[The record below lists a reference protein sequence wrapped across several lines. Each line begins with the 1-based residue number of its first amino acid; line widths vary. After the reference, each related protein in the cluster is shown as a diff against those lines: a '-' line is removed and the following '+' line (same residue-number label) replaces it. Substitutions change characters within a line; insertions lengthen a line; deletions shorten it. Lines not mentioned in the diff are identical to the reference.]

1 MVSLESFD
9 NGNVNDVVEQNK
21 FNNGDKMENNNCN
34 ICRSEVMF
42 LYDVQDGNPNGD
54 PLNGNKP
61 RMDENSKINIVSDV
75 RLKRTIRDYLSD
87 YQGYDIFIRE
97 TEYVNGDDVFI
108 KDAKRRAI
116 DYSSTGGKYKSLS
129 DGCKDLRKN
138 ILDECID
145 VRLFGATIPLE
156 LDTGKKKKEKSG
168 IDLTGPVQF
177 KNARS
182 LNKVNPISIKG
193 TGAFA
198 SGDNKTTSTFREEY
212 NLPYSLINFYGI
224 INENAAVDTNLSN
237 RDIDVLMDAIWNGTK
252 NLITRSKIGQI
263 PRVLLQ
269 IEYCEDYYH
278 IGDLNNMI
286 SLDITD
292 SDCKVSEDIRN
303 ITEFTLDC
311 NLLIN
316 VLLEN
321 KDKIKCVHYKVD
333 NMVTFKDFGHFSYVI
348 KHLEDNGVLC
358 SEFDCIH

>member
-1 MVSLESFD
+1 
-9 NGNVNDVVEQNK
+9 
-21 FNNGDKMENNNCN
+21 MENNNIN
-34 ICRSEVMF
+34 RSEVMF
-42 LYDVQDGNPNGD
+42 LYDLQDGNPNGD

-61 RMDENSKINIVSDV
+61 RMDESSKINIVSDV

-87 YQGYDIFIRE
+87 YCGYDIFIRE
-97 TEYVNGDDVFI
+97 TEYVDGDDVFI
-108 KDAKRRAI
+108 KDAKRRAT
-116 DYSSTGGKYKSLS
+116 DYSSTDGKYKSIE
-129 DGCKDLRKN
+129 DGRKDLKKN
-138 ILDECID
+138 ILEKCID

-156 LDTGKKKKEKSG
+156 LDTGKKKKEKTG

-182 LNKVNPISIKG
+182 LNKVNPMSIKG

-198 SGDNKTTSTFREEY
+198 SGDKKTTSTFREEY

-224 INENAAVDTNLSN
+224 VNENAAVDTNLSEE
-237 RDIDVLMDAIWNGTK
+237 DVEVLMDAIWNGTK

-263 PRVLLQ
+263 PRLLLQ
-269 IEYCEDYYH
+269 IEYCEEYYH

-311 NLLIN
+311 NLLLSALID
-316 VLLEN
+316 N
-321 KDKIKCVHYKVD
+321 KDKIKCVYYKVD
-333 NMVTFKDFGHFSYVI
+333 NMVKFKDFGSFNNVI
-348 KHLEDNGVLC
+348 NHLKDNDVIC
-358 SEFDCIH
+358 SELDCIQ